1 METTPITTQTNQSN
15 SSVKLLMILGVL
27 WLLLAAALLFY
38 QVAAPPQVEIT
49 WETATEQNTVG
60 FYIYRSNE
68 PDGEFI
74 LVNGNNLIKSL
85 GSPVSGASYTYFDS
99 EVIAGQ
105 TYYYVLEE
113 VESDSTRNRYEDDMF
128 AYEVPKMSWWVVVL
142 TAASVI
148 IGLVLLIAG
157 LKEDRNL

>member
-1 METTPITTQTNQSN
+1 METTPTTTQANQPN
-15 SSVKLLMILGVL
+15 SSVKILMVLGVL

-49 WETATEQNTVG
+49 WETATEQDTAG
-60 FYIYRSNE
+60 FYLYRSIE
-68 PDGEFI
+68 PEGEFTI
-74 LVNGNNLIKSL
+74 INGDNIVNSL
-85 GSPVSGASYTYFDS
+85 GSPVSGASYTYFDDA
-99 EVIAGQ
+99 VTAGQ

-113 VESDSTRNRYEDDMF
+113 VEFDSTRNRYEDDMF

-142 TAASVI
+142 TAASVV
-148 IGLVLLIAG
+148 IGLALLIAG

>member
-1 METTPITTQTNQSN
+1 METAPTTAQTNQSN
-15 SSVKLLMILGVL
+15 SSVKLLIILGVL

-49 WETATEQNTVG
+49 WETATEQNTAG
-60 FYIYRSNE
+60 FYLYRSTDPEN
-68 PDGEFI
+68 EFI
-74 LVNGNNLIKSL
+74 LINGDNLINSV
-85 GSPVSGASYTYFDS
+85 GSPVSGANYTYIDD
-99 EVIAGQ
+99 EVTSGQ

-113 VESDSTRNRYEDDMF
+113 VEFDSTRNRYEDDMF

-148 IGLVLLIAG
+148 IGLALLIAG

>member
-1 METTPITTQTNQSN
+1 MESTPITTQANHSN
-15 SSVKLLMILGVL
+15 SSVKLLMVLGVL

-49 WETATEQNTVG
+49 WETATEQDTVG
-60 FYIYRSNE
+60 FYLYRSSDPE
-68 PDGEFI
+68 GEFT
-74 LVNGNNLIKSL
+74 LINSDKMISSL
-85 GSPVSGASYTYFDS
+85 GSPVSGANYTYFDD
-99 EVIAGQ
+99 EVTAGQ

-113 VESDSTRNRYEDDMF
+113 VEFDATRNRYEDDMF

-148 IGLVLLIAG
+148 IGLALLIAG